1 MARDLVFVDTGA
13 WYALQVPDDRFHG
26 EAARALAAIVR
37 GGYRLVTSTAV
48 VGETYTLLLRTHGHA
63 AAFRFVDALKKSERL
78 EVVPIEPGIDAEA
91 YAILRR
97 FSDQAFSY
105 VDGSSFA
112 IMRRRRTELAFAFD
126 HHFSVAGF
134 ARVPLDRAL

>member
-1 MARDLVFVDTGA
+1 MARGPVFVDTGA
-13 WYALQVPDDRFHG
+13 WYALQVPDDHFHG
-26 EAARALAAIVR
+26 EAARALAALVR
-37 GGYRLVTSTAV
+37 GGYRLATSTAV
-48 VGETYTLLLRTHGHA
+48 VGETYTLLHRTHGHA

-78 EVVPIEPGIDAEA
+78 EIVPVDAGIDAEA

-112 IMRRRRTELAFAFD
+112 IMRRRRTDVAFAFD
-126 HHFSVAGF
+126 HHFSVVGY
-134 ARVPLDRAL
+134 ARVPLDRAP